1 MLNLP
6 IGSDLEVVE
15 KRTRK
20 IIATAKAE
28 RDCPLLR
35 QLWCLLRNAEMSM
48 PLGTHRD
55 GVHRIRDGVAR
66 NIADIECL
74 N

>member
-6 IGSDLEVVE
+6 VGHDLDLVE
-15 KRTRK
+15 KRATK
-20 IIATAKAE
+20 IIATAKSAGN
-28 RDCPLLR
+28 CPLLR
-35 QLWCLLRNAEMSM
+35 ELWCLLRNAEMTM

-66 NIADIECL
+66 DIIALECL